1 MAKRRRVRRDWPAL
15 VQAQATSGLSV
26 SAFCRQQ
33 GLSMSHF
40 YRMRRCCRGTETSAV
55 GAGFVELRAVDPQ
68 GSGSGVAVVLD
79 GGWRLELAPGFDAP
93 TLERALACVT
103 RRGGCSR

>member
-93 TLERALACVT
+93 TLERVLACVA
-103 RRGGCSR
+103 RRGACSP